1 MRVNG
6 MWPAWEETDMLDFD
20 PSRTWKVV
28 QEKLNRTT
36 NPRHRA
42 MLQELLDHARGEVEG
57 DLERVM
63 GTLSANPAYRGVR
76 SGPKQPVGTDEIRD
90 FYVNEVFGGGRFCIE
105 GNKDRI
111 VVDDDTIITEGTMR
125 VMLWGRDLERQ
136 GAPVDDRD
144 AVYLMTVRLLIVW
157 PFDRDGKIIGEE
169 SWNQQPES
177 LVKVPHED
185 VPANFKAYIH
195 GKLEAA

>member
-1 MRVNG
+1 
-6 MWPAWEETDMLDFD
+6 MLDFD
-20 PSRTWKVV
+20 PSITWKVI

-42 MLQELLDHARGEVEG
+42 MLQELYNHARGEVEG

-63 GTLSANPAYRGVR
+63 GTLSPNPAYRWVR
-76 SGPKQPVGTDEIRD
+76 SGPKQPTGTEEIRE
-90 FYVNEVFGGGRFCIE
+90 FYINEIFGGGRFCLE

-125 VMLWGRDLERQ
+125 VMQWGRDLERQ
-136 GAPVDDRD
+136 GAPVDDPD

-157 PFDRDGKIIGEE
+157 PFDQNGKIIGEE
-169 SWNQQPES
+169 SWNQMPES
-177 LVKVPHED
+177 LVRVAPED
-185 VPANFKAYIH
+185 IPENFRAYISE
-195 GKLEAA
+195 KLKKAA

>member
-1 MRVNG
+1 
-6 MWPAWEETDMLDFD
+6 MLDFD
-20 PSRTWKVV
+20 PTRTWKVV
-28 QEKLNRTT
+28 QEKLDQTT

-42 MLQELLDHARGEVEG
+42 MLGELLNHARGEVEG

-63 GTLSANPAYRGVR
+63 GTLSATPAYRGVR

-136 GAPVDDRD
+136 GATVDDRD

-157 PFDRDGKIIGEE
+157 PFDKSGKIIGEE

-177 LVKVPHED
+177 VVKVAPED
-185 VPANFKAYIH
+185 VPENFRVYVRE
-195 GKLEAA
+195 KLKEAA